1 MSATARRT
9 WPRKRPASIR
19 AAGRR
24 DVAGSGTS
32 CATTR
37 NRLERPIMMQSFLLT
52 SAFLLTAAAPA
63 EPPRRV
69 EFTRLVDHLVGY
81 DDPGYLKFIEDLKP
95 EIVQVGW
102 YGAHLYGPSPYE
114 AWDHRKFSRQT

>member
-1 MSATARRT
+1 M
-9 WPRKRPASIR
+9 I
-19 AAGRR
+19 
-24 DVAGSGTS
+24 
-32 CATTR
+32 
-37 NRLERPIMMQSFLLT
+37 QSFLLT

-81 DDPGYLKFIEDLKP
+81 EDPGYLKFIEDVKP
-95 EIVQVGW
+95 EVVQVGW

-114 AWDHRKFSRQT
+114 TWNHGNYSRQTLRERGKYFENLNRELHRRGVK